1 MKSGFVF
8 NIQRFSISDG
18 PGIRTTVFMKGCNM
32 RCFWCHNPE
41 SQELYPQIQFFLQ
54 KCIGCLKCVKICPH
68 HAQLFEQGKRVYLR
82 SLCVNCG
89 KCAEVCNSQALVLIG
104 KEMTVSEVMEKVTR
118 DLPFY
123 KISKGG
129 VTFSGGEPLEQADFL
144 RALLIEC
151 KKQNIHTAVD
161 TAGNVSW
168 EEFEKIIQYTDLFLY
183 DIKCMDNE
191 KHKQATGAENIRI
204 LENLRLIQS
213 AGFQNEIWIRI
224 PIIPGINDNEEEAK
238 KVVNF
243 IREFKGISK
252 IDLLPFHK
260 MGKEKY
266 ESLGMEYKAEE
277 LLPVREDVLEKLVQI
292 YRKNGFDANIER
304 G

>member
-41 SQELYPQIQFFLQ
+41 SQELHPQIQLFPQ

-68 HAQLFEQGKRVYLR
+68 HAQLFEQGKRIYLR

-277 LLPVREDVLEKLVQI
+277 LLPVSEDVLEKLVQI
-292 YRKNGFDANIER
+292 YRKNGFDANIES

>member
-1 MKSGFVF
+1 
-8 NIQRFSISDG
+8 
-18 PGIRTTVFMKGCNM
+18 
-32 RCFWCHNPE
+32 
-41 SQELYPQIQFFLQ
+41 
-54 KCIGCLKCVKICPH
+54 
-68 HAQLFEQGKRVYLR
+68 
-82 SLCVNCG
+82 
-89 KCAEVCNSQALVLIG
+89 
-104 KEMTVSEVMEKVTR
+104 MTVSEVMEKVTR

-168 EEFEKIIQYTDLFLY
+168 EEFEKILQYTDLFLY

-277 LLPVREDVLEKLVQI
+277 LLPVSEDVLEKLVQI

>member
-41 SQELYPQIQFFLQ
+41 SQELHPQIQLFPQ

-68 HAQLFEQGKRVYLR
+68 HAQLFEQGKRIYLR

-168 EEFEKIIQYTDLFLY
+168 EEFEKILQYTDLFLY

-292 YRKNGFDANIER
+292 YRKNGFDANIES